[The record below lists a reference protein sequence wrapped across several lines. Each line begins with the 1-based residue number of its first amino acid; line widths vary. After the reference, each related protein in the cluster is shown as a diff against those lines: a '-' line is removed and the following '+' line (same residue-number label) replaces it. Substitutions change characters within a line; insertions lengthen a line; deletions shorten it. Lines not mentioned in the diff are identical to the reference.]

1 MVIAPIVILVRL
13 PLVACGQVMANSV
26 RTWSTAA
33 LFWKVIVTL
42 FELNVLVVTPIIS
55 GVGVGVGVGVNVLV
69 AVAVGVGVNVAVA
82 VDVGV
87 GVNVAVAVAVVVG
100 VNVAVAV
107 GVNVAVDVGV
117 NVAVGATVAAGVDVG
132 VGVGTSQSAKE
143 APSKV
148 APGIISKT
156 EVT

>member
-13 PLVACGQVMANSV
+13 PLVACGQVMDNPV

-42 FELNVLVVTPIIS
+42 FELNVSAVTPIIS
-55 GVGVGVGVGVNVLV
+55 GVGVGVGVNVAV

-82 VDVGV
+82 V
-87 GVNVAVAVAVVVG
+87 AVAVAVG

-107 GVNVAVDVGV
+107 GVSVA
-117 NVAVGATVAAGVDVG
+117 
-132 VGVGTSQSAKE
+132 
-143 APSKV
+143 
-148 APGIISKT
+148 
-156 EVT
+156 

>member
-13 PLVACGQVMANSV
+13 PLVACGQVMANPV

-33 LFWKVIVTL
+33 SFWKVIVTL

-55 GVGVGVGVGVNVLV
+55 GVGVGVGVGVNVAV

-82 VDVGV
+82 V
-87 GVNVAVAVAVVVG
+87 A
-100 VNVAVAV
+100 
-107 GVNVAVDVGV
+107 VGV
-117 NVAVGATVAAGVDVG
+117 NVAVGA
-132 VGVGTSQSAKE
+132 GTSQSAKE

>member
-13 PLVACGQVMANSV
+13 PLIACGQVMANPV

-42 FELNVLVVTPIIS
+42 VELNVLVVTPIIS
-55 GVGVGVGVGVNVLV
+55 GVGVGVGVGVNVAV
-69 AVAVGVGVNVAVA
+69 AVAVGVGVNVADA
-82 VDVGV
+82 
-87 GVNVAVAVAVVVG
+87 
-100 VNVAVAV
+100 VAVAV

-117 NVAVGATVAAGVDVG
+117 NVAVGVDVAVGANVG

-143 APSKV
+143 APSNE

>member
-42 FELNVLVVTPIIS
+42 VELNVLVVTPIIS
-55 GVGVGVGVGVNVLV
+55 GVGVGVGVGVNVAV

-82 VDVGV
+82 V
-87 GVNVAVAVAVVVG
+87 A
-100 VNVAVAV
+100 VAVAV

-117 NVAVGATVAAGVDVG
+117 NVAVGVDVAAG
-132 VGVGTSQSAKE
+132 
-143 APSKV
+143 
-148 APGIISKT
+148 
-156 EVT
+156 

>member
-1 MVIAPIVILVRL
+1 MVTEPIVILVRL
-13 PLVACGQVMANSV
+13 PLVACGQVMANPV
-26 RTWSTAA
+26 RTWSTAP

-42 FELNVLVVTPIIS
+42 FELNVLAVTPIVS
-55 GVGVGVGVGVNVLV
+55 GVGVGVGVGVNVAV

-82 VDVGV
+82 V
-87 GVNVAVAVAVVVG
+87 AVAVG

-117 NVAVGATVAAGVDVG
+117 NVAVGVDVAAGVDVG

-148 APGIISKT
+148 PPRTISKT
-156 EVT
+156 ELT